1 MNPGS
6 KVEIGS
12 LSVLAVDDH
21 QTNRE
26 FIRAALSDKV
36 ALLELAGSGLEA
48 LRKCRNRRF
57 DIVLMDL
64 HMPDMDGL
72 GAWQRICEQAGG
84 QATGRVIALTADS
97 RAEERERLRAAGFH
111 GFLNKPVA
119 PDLLL
124 GTICRVGAGHDG
136 FSEIR
141 DPAQE
146 RALLLDDARAARVS
160 GSPRRARQMRRA
172 LASEIDQRSSALDR
186 ALADTRFE
194 EAAELLH
201 QWSGA
206 GGYAGAT
213 RLQQASTLL
222 EQSLRNEL
230 DSSPGNLYLNLL
242 RTMLAT
248 RQAIAAADLQ

>member
-1 MNPGS
+1 MNAGN
-6 KVEIGS
+6 KVEIGR

-26 FIRAALSDKV
+26 FIRAALSNKV

-48 LRKCRNRRF
+48 VQKCRNRRF

-72 GAWQRICEQAGG
+72 GAWQRICQQAERNT
-84 QATGRVIALTADS
+84 TGRVIALTADS

-124 GTICRVGAGHDG
+124 RTICRVAAGHDG

-141 DPAQE
+141 DPAQA

-160 GSPRRARQMRRA
+160 GSPRRARQMRKA
-172 LASEIDQRSSALDR
+172 LATELDQRSSELDQ

-194 EAAELLH
+194 QASELLH

-213 RLQQASTLL
+213 RLQRASTLL

-230 DSSPGNLYLNLL
+230 DSSPGSLYLNLL
-242 RTMLAT
+242 RTLMAT
-248 RQAIAAADLQ
+248 RQAIAASDPD